1 MFRYEKIAIGC
12 TLSSALYCFYNQIPM
27 IYVERR
33 DVHPFEF
40 FPTDTDLS
48 LLNIEPFRYD
58 LKMPSDNVAV
68 FGTSMYQVYEKILVI
83 LSLAGL
89 VPFSNIA
96 KSVYIDKKEIRV
108 TTERN
113 KVFNVKY
120 NSILIFDDT
129 GISGLSPV
137 SERKQNIKTQV
148 LDWFDVNLGSSHD
161 IDYMR
166 LDDEFIKDIFFY
178 ESKRPHVYSGI
189 KDLVAISHLTPQEA
203 KYEYQ
208 YSDTYARFKILK
220 CLKKAGIRG
229 AKNGKNPN
237 YPQRS
242 AEPFKWL
249 SPKITFAKREI
260 VPTPMLKYRNTKK
273 IKFCYDTPEK
283 IISENT
289 IKINTYTSKLLNI
302 L

>member
-1 MFRYEKIAIGC
+1 M
-12 TLSSALYCFYNQIPM
+12 L
-27 IYVERR
+27 
-33 DVHPFEF
+33 
-40 FPTDTDLS
+40 
-48 LLNIEPFRYD
+48 
-58 LKMPSDNVAV
+58 
-68 FGTSMYQVYEKILVI
+68 
-83 LSLAGL
+83 LSLALLCIKYMRKYLLYFHLQGL
-89 VPFSNIA
+89 FHFRTLQNLFISIKKKLESPQ
-96 KSVYIDKKEIRV
+96 SVIKF
-108 TTERN
+108 
-113 KVFNVKY
+113 FNVKY
-120 NSILIFDDT
+120 NSLLIFDDT

-242 AEPFKWL
+242 TEPFKWL

-260 VPTPMLKYRNTKK
+260 VPFPMLKYRNTKK
-273 IKFCYDTPEK
+273 IKFCYDPPEK